1 MRLDKFLVEMGLG
14 SRTEVKQLLKK
25 KQVLLN
31 RKIETSAKIQ
41 IDENQDEISVNDRV
55 LVYERF
61 VYYLL
66 NKPKGVISATEDD
79 KHRTVLDLLDEN
91 ARQKKVFPVGRLD
104 IDTHGLLLLT
114 NNGAL
119 AHAMLSPKKHVAKV
133 YRAKVDGIM
142 TEKDVE
148 RFEAGI
154 ELKDFT
160 CQPAKL
166 TILEVNEEPQTSL
179 VEIIISEGKFHQVKR
194 MVQAC
199 GKKVTDLERLSM
211 GPLTLDRKLEIG
223 TFRRLTQKEIESLKI
238 FGVELL

>member
-14 SRTEVKQLLKK
+14 SRTEVKRLLKK
-25 KQVLLN
+25 KQVLVN
-31 RKIETSAKIQ
+31 GKIETSAKIQ
-41 IDENQDEISVNDRV
+41 IDENQDEISVNKRV
-55 LVYERF
+55 LDYEKF

-66 NKPKGVISATEDD
+66 NKPKGVISATEDAN
-79 KHRTVLDLLDEN
+79 HQIVLDLLDES
-91 ARQKKVFPVGRLD
+91 ARQKEVFPVGRLD

-133 YRAKVDGIM
+133 YRAKVDGMII

-148 RFEAGI
+148 HFEAGI

-166 TILEVNEEPQTSL
+166 TILEVNEEQQTSL

-199 GKKVTDLERLSM
+199 GKTVTDLERLSM
-211 GPLTLDRKLEIG
+211 GPLMLDERLELG
-223 TFRRLTQKEIESLKI
+223 TFRRLTKEELEKLTI
-238 FGVELL
+238 FGVEL

>member
-1 MRLDKFLVEMGLG
+1 M
-14 SRTEVKQLLKK
+14 
-25 KQVLLN
+25 
-31 RKIETSAKIQ
+31 Q
-41 IDENQDEISVNDRV
+41 IDENQDEIWVNNRV

-79 KHRTVLDLLDEN
+79 KYRTVLDLLDEN
-91 ARQKKVFPVGRLD
+91 ARQKEVFPVGWLD
-104 IDTHGLLLLT
+104 IDTHGFLLLT
-114 NNGAL
+114 NNGTL
-119 AHAMLSPKKHVAKV
+119 AHAMLSPKKHAAKV
-133 YRAKVDGIM
+133 YRAKVDGII

-148 RFEAGI
+148 HFEAGI

-166 TILEVNEEPQTSL
+166 TILEVNEEQQTSL

-223 TFRRLTQKEIESLKI
+223 TFRRLTKEELEKLTI
-238 FGVELL
+238 FGVEL